1 MTQDEWLRK
10 VAAGRPALS
19 AAQIALLRPVLAPVI
34 PHATGAAPATAGAA
48 PALPAPQ
55 DPEKGPT

>member
-1 MTQDEWLRK
+1 MTTDEWREK
-10 VAAGRPALS
+10 VAADRPALS
-19 AAQIALLRPVLAPVI
+19 DAQIALLRPVLAPI
-34 PHATGAAPATAGAA
+34 TQYMGAAPATAGAA